1 MARRIEGEDYVAP
14 TPSGTPEQVAAAAK
28 VESLQAR
35 ATKMFN
41 AGARGTNYKAVLT
54 QLNQAQQNLNALNVK
69 VATAEVA
76 ATDKTIAEV
85 SAAIQEDV
93 KGISAAEDTVIAA
106 YENLRAVDPYDPF
119 VPGNPPPVKV
129 TTIDDPAY
137 LALLS
142 QFKAWGMFDIA
153 NDIARIRATYPDI
166 SSADLLTLLRT
177 DPNFN
182 QNYMI
187 RFSGNKVL
195 MEKGK
200 PMLTEIDYLRTETAY
215 EKIFRA
221 YNLPQFQN
229 RTYYGNLIGNEV
241 DSTEVGTRVS
251 LGYNRLL
258 HADPETLQS
267 WKKFYP
273 MLSTGDIVGAMLDPK
288 NQLPELERKVT
299 AAEVG
304 GAALAQG
311 LNAFAAATTVQNKMY
326 SNVVSGTL
334 GAETFVA
341 AGENLTQAKADY
353 EKIAKELPRA
363 EFLSSITPYMSQYGQ
378 MEAEQANI
386 LGLASAQR
394 KKDELAAAE
403 AARYLGKAGTYGSRS
418 FGSKPSGLV

>member
-1 MARRIEGEDYVAP
+1 MAERIEGEDYVAP

-54 QLNQAQQNLNALNVK
+54 QLSQAQQNLNALNVK
-69 VATAEVA
+69 TATAEVA

-93 KGISAAEDTVIAA
+93 AGISAAEDTVLTAIQ
-106 YENLRAVDPYDPF
+106 NLRTVDPYDPTL
-119 VPGNPPPVKV
+119 PENKPKTT

-187 RFSGNKVL
+187 RFSGNKAL

-273 MLSTGDIVGAMLDPK
+273 MLSTGDIVGAILDPK

-334 GAETFVA
+334 GAETLVA

-353 EKIAKELPRA
+353 EKIAKETARS

-378 MEAEQANI
+378 VEAEQANI